1 MTRDTTRPDR
11 TELPEESR
19 EEMSEAELQ
28 HQIHAKARELYVL
41 RGGVQ
46 GKDWD
51 DWFEA
56 ERIVRKQ
63 ATRRR
68 KANG

>member
-1 MTRDTTRPDR
+1 MTRDTQPDR
-11 TELPEESR
+11 TEFSDNTWEELSEPELR
-19 EEMSEAELQ
+19 Q
-28 HQIHAKARELYVL
+28 QIQAKARELYVL

-46 GKDWD
+46 GQDWD

-63 ATRRR
+63 ATRRC

>member
-1 MTRDTTRPDR
+1 MTRDTEPDR
-11 TELPEESR
+11 SEIPEETREELSETELR
-19 EEMSEAELQ
+19 Q
-28 HQIHAKARELYVL
+28 RIQAKARELYVL

-46 GKDWD
+46 GQDWD

-63 ATRRR
+63 TTRRR

>member
-1 MTRDTTRPDR
+1 MTRDKEMDR
-11 TELPEESR
+11 SRSAESDASELTEEEIKR
-19 EEMSEAELQ
+19 
-28 HQIHAKARELYVL
+28 QIQTKARELYVL

-46 GKDWD
+46 GQDWD

-63 ATRRR
+63 ATRRQ